1 MTHPR
6 HDLDEL
12 LGHPIRFSMMAL
24 LVAAERAEFS
34 FVRDNVEVSD
44 SVMSKQM
51 SMLEDV
57 GYVKVRKGFVGNRPR
72 TWLSLT
78 RRGRQAFERH
88 MNAVH
93 EIAAG
98 NGIPAVAR

>member
-12 LGHPIRFSMMAL
+12 LGHPVRFSMMAL
-24 LVAAERAEFS
+24 LVAAEKAEFA

-51 SMLEDV
+51 SLLEDV
-57 GYVKVRKGFVGNRPR
+57 GYVRIKKGFVGKRPR

-78 RRGRQAFERH
+78 RKGREVFERH
-88 MNAVH
+88 LKAVR

-98 NGIPAVAR
+98 NSLAAAS

>member
-1 MTHPR
+1 VTHPR

-12 LGHPIRFSMMAL
+12 LGHPVRFSMMAL
-24 LVAAERAEFS
+24 LVAAEKAEFA

-51 SMLEDV
+51 SLLEDV
-57 GYVKVRKGFVGNRPR
+57 GYVRIKKGFVGKRPR

-78 RRGRQAFERH
+78 RKGREVFERH
-88 MNAVH
+88 LKAVR

-98 NGIPAVAR
+98 NSLAPAS